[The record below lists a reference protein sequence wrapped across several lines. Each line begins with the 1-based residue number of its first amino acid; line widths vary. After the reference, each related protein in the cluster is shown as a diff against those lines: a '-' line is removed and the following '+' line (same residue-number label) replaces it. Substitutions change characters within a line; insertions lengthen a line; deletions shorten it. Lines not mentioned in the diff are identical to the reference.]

1 MYSAS
6 QTPRPGLTGAYTVRP
21 RQNKLC
27 QRQVMRMA
35 CGEAK
40 RTEAASKFLET
51 ASTLCLGCLLRAAAF
66 PFSALAGELPTHGC
80 QRKTLTILRK
90 CGTMAPQPGRT
101 AAGGGRKAP
110 REESPGSAGQG

>member
-35 CGEAK
+35 CRRSEK
-40 RTEAASKFLET
+40 D
-51 ASTLCLGCLLRAAAF
+51 
-66 PFSALAGELPTHGC
+66 
-80 QRKTLTILRK
+80 
-90 CGTMAPQPGRT
+90 
-101 AAGGGRKAP
+101 
-110 REESPGSAGQG
+110 